1 MTQPMLFTP
10 LEIRGVRLKNRVVVA
25 PMHQYSAVEGFATD
39 WHLVNAG
46 KYAQG
51 GAGLVIMEST
61 KVARNGCGTVGD
73 TGLWNDGFIPALAR
87 CAAFIKA
94 HGAVAGIQLGHSGGK
109 ARLMRPWE
117 GGKPLR
123 GDEPEIFDWEGWE
136 LVAPSAVPHTE
147 KSPAPRALSHN
158 EVRDLAV
165 KWGEAAARANTAGF
179 DVLEIHAAHGY
190 LIHQFLSPVANI
202 RTDEYGGS
210 ELKRMRFAI
219 EVAECVRAVWPADKP
234 LFMRLSCEDDAGW
247 GPDESV
253 RLARR
258 PKARGVDVIDCS
270 SGGTLAYSSMDG
282 ARSEIRLP
290 GSLCRKNPPGSR
302 RHNHGGGAYR
312 ACRPGGSDLEGR
324 PCRPDRARP
333 RDHVQ
338 SQLADG
344 RGTEARRRSQLRP
357 GAAALFLLARQAR
370 QICLRGQ
377 AIDMGGRTRGSR
389 RTEALSAIDFHS
401 KNEIKGDSAWLCKT
415 TTPDFSFVR

>member
-94 HGAVAGIQLGHSGGK
+94 HGAVAGIQLGHSGRK
-109 ARLMRPWE
+109 ARLTRPWE

-123 GDEPEIFDWEGWE
+123 GDEPEIFDWQGWE

-147 KSPAPRALSHN
+147 KSPVPRALSHN

-165 KWGEAAARANTAGF
+165 KWGEAAARAVTAGF

-190 LIHQFLSPVANI
+190 LIH
-202 RTDEYGGS
+202 R
-210 ELKRMRFAI
+210 
-219 EVAECVRAVWPADKP
+219 
-234 LFMRLSCEDDAGW
+234 
-247 GPDESV
+247 
-253 RLARR
+253 
-258 PKARGVDVIDCS
+258 S
-270 SGGTLAYSSMDG
+270 SGGTLAHSPMDG
-282 ARSEIRLP
+282 ARSRKYGYQVPYAEKIRKEADVMTMAVGHIVHADQAEAILREGRADLTALAREIMY
-290 GSLCRKNPPGSR
+290 NPNWPMDAAQKL
-302 RHNHGGGAYR
+302 GADPNFDLVPPPYSYWLGKR
-312 ACRPGGSDLEGR
+312 AKSAFEGR
-324 PCRPDRARP
+324 PSTWAAGLE
-333 RDHVQ
+333 DH
-338 SQLADG
+338 
-344 RGTEARRRSQLRP
+344 
-357 GAAALFLLARQAR
+357 AAPKL
-370 QICLRGQ
+370 
-377 AIDMGGRTRGSR
+377 
-389 RTEALSAIDFHS
+389 
-401 KNEIKGDSAWLCKT
+401 
-415 TTPDFSFVR
+415 